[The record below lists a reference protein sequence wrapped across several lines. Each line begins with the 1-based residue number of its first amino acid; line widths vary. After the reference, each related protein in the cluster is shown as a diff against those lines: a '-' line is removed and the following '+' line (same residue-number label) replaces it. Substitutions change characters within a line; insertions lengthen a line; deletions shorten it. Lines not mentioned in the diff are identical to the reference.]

1 MNIIDSLQLP
11 PSARIHINLPKNLL
25 KKHGFTDALL
35 DEIVVQNGKTQCY
48 DNAVITPR
56 TCAIP
61 VYHDETRLYDEIHII
76 EIDLRTRAHIG
87 ALEPLFLQAIPYQI
101 ILICSHA
108 KDNHRQYRA
117 TAAIS
122 RNNQHNADKNI
133 LESTVSTDWLDETDA
148 FWSSLAISHLNRR
161 NLFAL
166 YNDFYDS
173 ICLRNLRHP
182 YPEAVIDRANARA
195 LYRAYQ
201 QLAEQLDAC
210 TTALRRETQFARRL
224 DLVAQ
229 IQQIQNQI
237 HALPTQYATSQNECA
252 ESVSVRI

>member
-1 MNIIDSLQLP
+1 MSIYTNL
-11 PSARIHINLPKNLL
+11 ALPKNCYIDQSITKKVVFESL
-25 KKHGFTDALL
+25 KLKTIEKRLITSDIDRITDRVLIRP
-35 DEIVVQNGKTQCY
+35 DTFSC
-48 DNAVITPR
+48 
-56 TCAIP
+56 P
-61 VYHDETRLYDEIHII
+61 VYRDDIRCYDEIHIL
-76 EIDLRTRAHIG
+76 ELDLRTRDHIG
-87 ALEPLFLQAIPYQI
+87 VLEPLFLQAIPYPI

-108 KDNHRQYRA
+108 KEKQSQYRA

-122 RNNQHNADKNI
+122 RNNQHNAEKNI
-133 LESTVSTDWLDETDA
+133 LESTVSTDWLAESDD
-148 FWSSLAISHLNRR
+148 FWHSLAISHCHTRD
-161 NLFAL
+161 LFAL

-173 ICLRNLRHP
+173 ICLRNLRP
-182 YPEAVIDRANARA
+182 TYPDADIDRANARA

-210 TTALRRETQFARRL
+210 TAALRRETQFARRL

-237 HALPTQYATSQNECA
+237 HELPTQYATSQNECA

>member
-48 DNAVITPR
+48 DNAVIAPR

-195 LYRAYQ
+195 LYRAYR
-201 QLAEQLDAC
+201 QLSEQLDAC

>member
-48 DNAVITPR
+48 DNAVIAPR

-76 EIDLRTRAHIG
+76 EIGLRTRDHINV
-87 ALEPLFLQAIPYQI
+87 LEPLFLQAIPYPI
-101 ILICSHA
+101 VLICSHA
-108 KDNHRQYRA
+108 KDNQSQYRA

-148 FWSSLAISHLNRR
+148 FWSSLAISPLNRR
-161 NLFAL
+161 NLYAL

-173 ICLRNLRHP
+173 ICLRNLP
-182 YPEAVIDRANARA
+182 YPEADIDRANARA
-195 LYRAYQ
+195 LYRAYL

-237 HALPTQYATSQNECA
+237 HELPTQYATSQNECA
-252 ESVSVRI
+252 ESVLVRI

>member
-1 MNIIDSLQLP
+1 MAFLSSLQLP
-11 PSARIHINLPKNLL
+11 SATQVCVNLPKNLL
-25 KKHGFTDALL
+25 KKHGFADSLL
-35 DEIVVQNGKTQCY
+35 DDIVVQNGKTQCF
-48 DNAVITPR
+48 DRALIAPR

-61 VYHDETRLYDEIHII
+61 SYADDTRLYDEIHIL
-76 EIDLRTRAHIG
+76 ELDLRIRDHIG
-87 ALEPLFLQAIPYQI
+87 VLEPLFLQAIPYPI
-101 ILICSHA
+101 ILICCHA
-108 KDNHRQYRA
+108 KNNQSQYRA

-122 RNNQHNADKNI
+122 RNNQHNAEKNI
-133 LESTVSTDWLDETDA
+133 LESTVSTEWLAESDD
-148 FWSSLAISHLNRR
+148 FWHSLAISHLHTRD
-161 NLFAL
+161 LFAL

-173 ICLRNLRHP
+173 ICLRNLRP
-182 YPEAVIDRANARA
+182 TYPEAVIDRANVRA
-195 LYRAYQ
+195 LYRAYL

-237 HALPTQYATSQNECA
+237 HELPTQYATSQNECA

>member
-1 MNIIDSLQLP
+1 MSIYTNL
-11 PSARIHINLPKNLL
+11 ALPKNCYIDQSITKKVVFESL
-25 KKHGFTDALL
+25 KL
-35 DEIVVQNGKTQCY
+35 KTIEKRL
-48 DNAVITPR
+48 ITSDIDRIIDRVMIRPD
-56 TCAIP
+56 TFSCP
-61 VYHDETRLYDEIHII
+61 VYRDDIRCYDEIHIL
-76 EIDLRTRAHIG
+76 ELDLRIRDHIG
-87 ALEPLFLQAIPYQI
+87 VLEPLFLQAIPYPI
-101 ILICSHA
+101 ILICCHA
-108 KDNHRQYRA
+108 KNNQSQYRA

-122 RNNQHNADKNI
+122 RNNQHNAEKNI
-133 LESTVSTDWLDETDA
+133 LESTVSTEWLAESDD
-148 FWSSLAISHLNRR
+148 FWHSLAISHLHTRD
-161 NLFAL
+161 LFAL

-173 ICLRNLRHP
+173 ICLRNLRP
-182 YPEAVIDRANARA
+182 TYPEAVIDRANVRA

-237 HALPTQYATSQNECA
+237 HELPTQYATSQNECA

>member
-1 MNIIDSLQLP
+1 MSIYTNLALPQNCYIDQSITKKVVFESLKLKTIEKRLIT
-11 PSARIHINLPKNLL
+11 SDIERI
-25 KKHGFTDALL
+25 TDRVMIRP
-35 DEIVVQNGKTQCY
+35 DTFSC
-48 DNAVITPR
+48 
-56 TCAIP
+56 P
-61 VYHDETRLYDEIHII
+61 VYRDDIRCYDEIHIL
-76 EIDLRTRAHIG
+76 ELGLRIRDHIG
-87 ALEPLFLQAIPYQI
+87 VLEPLFLQAIPYPI
-101 ILICSHA
+101 ILICCHA
-108 KDNHRQYRA
+108 KDNQSQYRA

-161 NLFAL
+161 NLYAL

-173 ICLRNLRHP
+173 ICLRNLP
-182 YPEAVIDRANARA
+182 YPEADIDRANART
-195 LYRAYQ
+195 LYRAYR
-201 QLAEQLDAC
+201 QLSEQLDAC

-237 HALPTQYATSQNECA
+237 HELPTQYATSQNECA

>member
-48 DNAVITPR
+48 DNAVIAPR

-61 VYHDETRLYDEIHII
+61 IYHDETRLYDEIHII

-87 ALEPLFLQAIPYQI
+87 ALEPLFLQAIPYPI

-117 TAAIS
+117 TAVIS
-122 RNNQHNADKNI
+122 RNNQHNAYKNI

-161 NLFAL
+161 NLYAL

-173 ICLRNLRHP
+173 ICLRNLP
-182 YPEAVIDRANARA
+182 YHDADIDRANVRT
-195 LYRAYQ
+195 LYRAYR
-201 QLAEQLDAC
+201 QLSEQLDAC
-210 TTALRRETQFARRL
+210 MAALHRETQFARRL

-237 HALPTQYATSQNECA
+237 HELPTQYATSQNECA

>member
-1 MNIIDSLQLP
+1 MNIIDSLQLT
-11 PSARIHINLPKNLL
+11 PSARIHIILPKNLL

-48 DNAVITPR
+48 DNAVIAPR

-133 LESTVSTDWLDETDA
+133 LDSTVSTDWLDETDA

-161 NLFAL
+161 NLYAL

-173 ICLRNLRHP
+173 ICLRNLP
-182 YPEAVIDRANARA
+182 YPEADIDRANARA
-195 LYRAYQ
+195 LYRAYL

-237 HALPTQYATSQNECA
+237 HELPTQYATSQNECA

>member
-48 DNAVITPR
+48 DNAVIAPR

-133 LESTVSTDWLDETDA
+133 LDSTVSTDWLDETDA

-161 NLFAL
+161 NLYAL

-173 ICLRNLRHP
+173 ICLRNLP
-182 YPEAVIDRANARA
+182 YPEADIDRANARA
-195 LYRAYQ
+195 LYRAYL

-237 HALPTQYATSQNECA
+237 HELPTQYATSQNECA

>member
-25 KKHGFTDALL
+25 KKHGFADSLL
-35 DEIVVQNGKTQCY
+35 DDIVVQNGKTQCF
-48 DNAVITPR
+48 DRALIAPR

-61 VYHDETRLYDEIHII
+61 SYADDTRLYDEIHII

-161 NLFAL
+161 NLYAL

-173 ICLRNLRHP
+173 ICLRNLP
-182 YPEAVIDRANARA
+182 YPEADIDRANARA
-195 LYRAYQ
+195 LYRAYL

-237 HALPTQYATSQNECA
+237 HELPTQYATSQNECA